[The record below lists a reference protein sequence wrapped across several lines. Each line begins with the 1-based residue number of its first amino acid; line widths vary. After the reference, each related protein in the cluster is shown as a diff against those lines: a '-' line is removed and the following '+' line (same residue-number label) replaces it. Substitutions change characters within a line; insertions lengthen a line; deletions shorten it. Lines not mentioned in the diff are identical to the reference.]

1 MKIVAKFPVQLGGHV
16 FRKGEATDFDGEVTP
31 RIAANFANADG
42 TALVVPEKKAPEKK
56 GEGGEEAH
64 DEGATGTEGQE
75 GEGGEEAHDEGATGT
90 EGQEGEK
97 QPTPEEIAAAEAK
110 AKADEEAKLVA
121 TTIRSLRKEGLQRK
135 LDELGVTYPAE
146 AKVEFLARLY
156 LMTQGE
162 LKA

>member
-75 GEGGEEAHDEGATGT
+75 GE
-90 EGQEGEK
+90 K

-110 AKADEEAKLVA
+110 AKADEEVKLVA

>member
-1 MKIVAKFPVQLGGHV
+1 MKIVAKYPVQLGGHV

-31 RIAANFANADG
+31 RIAANFVNADG

-64 DEGATGTEGQE
+64 DEGAAGTK
-75 GEGGEEAHDEGATGT
+75 
-90 EGQEGEK
+90 GQEGEK

-110 AKADEEAKLVA
+110 AKADEKAKLVA
-121 TTIRSLRKEGLQRK
+121 TTIRSLKKDGIMRK
-135 LDELGVTYPAE
+135 LDELGVTYPAD

-156 LMTQGE
+156 LMAQGE

>member
-1 MKIVAKFPVQLGGHV
+1 MKIVAKYPVQLGGHV

-31 RIAANFANADG
+31 RIAANFVNADG

-56 GEGGEEAH
+56 
-64 DEGATGTEGQE
+64 

-135 LDELGVTYPAE
+135 LDELGVTYPAD
-146 AKVEFLARLY
+146 AKVEFLAKLY
-156 LMTQGE
+156 LMAQGE

>member
-56 GEGGEEAH
+56 
-64 DEGATGTEGQE
+64 

>member
-1 MKIVAKFPVQLGGHV
+1 MKIVAKYPVQLGGHV

-31 RIAANFANADG
+31 RIAANFVNADG

-56 GEGGEEAH
+56 
-64 DEGATGTEGQE
+64 

-121 TTIRSLRKEGLQRK
+121 TTIRSFRKEGLQRK
-135 LDELGVTYPAE
+135 LDELGVTYPAD
-146 AKVEFLARLY
+146 AKVEFLAKLY
-156 LMTQGE
+156 LMAQGE